1 MNKKLHRSVAAF
13 ALMATFITGCRST
26 DEYKKLAETGGK
38 YAEAVNQLLTAS
50 GEITIEASSE
60 QLLREDRELRQF
72 KRTITSA
79 RYK

>member
-1 MNKKLHRSVAAF
+1 
-13 ALMATFITGCRST
+13 MATFITGCRST